1 MILFFRKTPESGRFL
16 ARQPFYIFQRT
27 LARCVLSPWPRAF
40 LSLAS
45 RGSDLEKSVLGLGLE
60 RCVLDSTSANNNLPK
75 DRLAGQAGDMLV
87 SRTGDLR
94 FKTRADE
101 IGQKV
106 GYGSSSGAVF
116 SVCTSR

>member
-16 ARQPFYIFQRT
+16 ARQPFFIFQRT
-27 LARCVLSPWPRAF
+27 LARCVLGPWPRAF

-45 RGSDLEKSVLGLGLE
+45 RGSDLEKSVLGLE
-60 RCVLDSTSANNNLPK
+60 RYVLDSTSANNNLPQ

-94 FKTRADE
+94 FKSRADE

-106 GYGSSSGAVF
+106 GNGSSSGAVF
-116 SVCTSR
+116 SVRTSW